1 MTTEALKSASVTA
14 ADATPAQAITT
25 GRGGK
30 ARLHTINDYFTPTS
44 GKTVGSTYRAV
55 RLPSNAIVKHIYD
68 EGGAMTQGP
77 FDIGVYYS
85 DGADS
90 AVPAGTVIDADF
102 FASAQSFASAV
113 PITDV
118 TNESGTYTA
127 DKRNM
132 PLWQAVGLSSD
143 PGGMFDI
150 VFTSTNTITT
160 GALVGVEVQFTN

>member
-14 ADATPAQAITT
+14 ADATPAQAITS
-25 GRGGK
+25 GKGGK
-30 ARLHTINDYFTPTS
+30 ARLHSINDYLTPTS
-44 GKTVGSTYRAV
+44 GKTSGSTYRFTRV
-55 RLPSNAIVKHIYD
+55 PSNAIIKHLYS
-68 EGGAMTQGP
+68 EGGAQTQGSY
-77 FDIGVYYS
+77 DWGVYYS

-113 PITDV
+113 AITDI

-127 DKRNM
+127 DKRNQ
-132 PLWQAVGLSSD
+132 PLWQAVGLSTD

-150 VFTSTNTITT
+150 VATNTNTITT
-160 GALVGVEVQFTN
+160 GALMGLEVQLVG